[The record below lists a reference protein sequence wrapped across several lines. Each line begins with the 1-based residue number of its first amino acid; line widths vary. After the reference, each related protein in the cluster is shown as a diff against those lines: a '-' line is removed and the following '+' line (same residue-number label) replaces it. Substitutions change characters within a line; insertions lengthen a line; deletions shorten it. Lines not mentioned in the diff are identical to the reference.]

1 MLGAV
6 YTHYILGDKFERMAP
21 GLIFGLLLLTRL
33 IIHRQV
39 TNREKGPSTPKQP
52 PKVEVEAKKEEDEE
66 EEEEEE
72 DDNVEQESDDQES
85 QSDKEDKQKP
95 SIDKKKEK
103 KNK

>member
-21 GLIFGLLLLTRL
+21 GLVFALLLLTRL

-39 TNREKGPSTPKQP
+39 TQREKGPS
-52 PKVEVEAKKEEDEE
+52 AKKIEQESGDDNEEAEESESEE
-66 EEEEEE
+66 EEEE
-72 DDNVEQESDDQES
+72 
-85 QSDKEDKQKP
+85 KPKP
-95 SIDKKKEK
+95 SVDKKKNK